1 MSFVKAAFGIG
12 KAVVGGAF
20 GAVAKNKL
28 KTAGVGTAIGAA
40 AKGAAVF
47 NHLSAYYKGMAAG
60 SSSMQKALMLGK
72 GASLA
77 PKLAAADKVSK
88 VIAAEEKAFLAKPG
102 ALSIKHTIRDKHFA
116 NEREAKDFIIKR
128 LEDH

>member
-12 KAVVGGAF
+12 KSVVGGALRT
-20 GAVAKNKL
+20 VARNKG
-28 KTAGVGTAIGAA
+28 KSAVGTAIGVAT
-40 AKGAAVF
+40 KGFSIVS
-47 NHLSAYYKGMAAG
+47 HLSAYYRGMAAG
-60 SSSMQKALMLGK
+60 SSSMQKALMLAK
-72 GASLA
+72 GASVA
-77 PKLAAADKVSK
+77 PKLSAVSKVSK
-88 VIAAEEKAFLAKPG
+88 VITAEEKAFLPKPG